1 MTKNITTKGH
11 TGKPGPGTLQK
22 PKNRDPSGTL
32 QKPENRDPGGTLQKP
47 GNWDPK
53 KTGIIYKSISFKIS
67 KVNMKCK
74 YFQTLEI

>member
-1 MTKNITTKGH
+1 MVYSNYSETIRLTKNITTKGH
-11 TGKPGPGTLQK
+11 TGKPGP
-22 PKNRDPSGTL
+22 GTL